1 MDLKNDHER
10 LSADNQALNQK
21 YNTMMVQNQKL
32 IEQLRNFEQESFQ
45 IEARIKQ
52 TKETQQENEASGRA
66 IQDLRDQERD
76 LKRQLDSVK

>member
-52 TKETQQENEASGRA
+52 TKET
-66 IQDLRDQERD
+66 
-76 LKRQLDSVK
+76 